1 MTVTLSPEPG
11 RIPEAVELE
20 IRVLGA
26 IMLRENAISEVRAEG
41 LKPNDFYIREHS
53 RIYELALELDDEG
66 IFPDL
71 MMIWQRATDRNINSI
86 TMAQLANFVEVPGR
100 LYNSFAKDY
109 VAEIKKKSIARK
121 AIANANN
128 LISKAS
134 DPNTDL
140 VELAKKQ
147 AEELAKLSNKVT
159 DPATKLKLDIQLLI
173 KEADPIRKLQRKS
186 EICSF
191 YRIRGKDLEDLVR
204 QIERS
209 QSTKEVKAYS
219 FTELLQLETEA
230 LNWLIPEL
238 LPVGETIIL
247 SAAPK
252 AGKTLLAIDAAFA
265 IATGEGDFL
274 GEKVKQG
281 KVLLV
286 EADESLSS
294 TRAKLLKRGFREGDN
309 ISILP
314 SWNISQLDKLESM
327 LEDFRPDLV
336 IIDSLR
342 RIHHGCTISENSAE
356 FADSIYTLKELL
368 GRYKASGILIHHSN
382 KDKEAMGVGKLRGS
396 SAIAGAVWGTW
407 QLDHIPVSDP
417 NTKKLIIDPKDPRR
431 ILSVFA
437 RDTEGQTVQIELDLE
452 NNSWIK
458 QQAEEEAETKSF
470 RDRILKV
477 LEKNNHLPG
486 LSGREIIQLLGE
498 EGKGAYTILNRMV
511 NKKLINC
518 HPAPGDKRVNLYSL
532 FKEDVT
538 VDFRDTPPPPPTV
551 PNVDYYAESYTE
563 QRLENSQQNSQHPS
577 KNSQHL
583 EIENTLVDFLN
594 LDSETVS
601 EIVNTSD
608 AQGGGVCVPCASSDT
623 LKEEKTARVTG
634 LSVANE
640 VANEPEAI
648 ATETKS
654 PSIYVGDTVRIKKTG
669 EIGIATKYQAFA
681 KAFNVKVAEVEELF
695 YTEELEKA

>member
-1 MTVTLSPEPG
+1 MTVTLFPEPG

-26 IMLRENAISEVRAEG
+26 IMLRENAIREVRAEG

-71 MMIWQRATDRNINSI
+71 MMIWQRATDRSINSI

-100 LYNSFAKDY
+100 IYHNFAKDY
-109 VAEIKKKSIARK
+109 VAEIRKKSIARK

-128 LISKAS
+128 LISKAN

-159 DPATKLKLDIQLLI
+159 DPDTKLKLEIQLLV
-173 KEADPIRKLQRKS
+173 KESDPIRKLRLKS

-209 QSTKEVKAYS
+209 QSTKEVKPYTFAKM
-219 FTELLQLETEA
+219 LEIETDA

-247 SAAPK
+247 SACPK
-252 AGKTLLAIDAAFA
+252 AGKTLLATDAAFA
-265 IATGEGDFL
+265 VATGESEFL
-274 GEKVKQG
+274 GQKVKQG
-281 KVLLV
+281 KVLLIEV
-286 EADESLSS
+286 DESVSS

-309 ISILP
+309 IMILS
-314 SWNISQLDKLESM
+314 SWDISQLNELEAI
-327 LEDFRPDLV
+327 LEDYRPDLV
-336 IIDSLR
+336 VVDSLR
-342 RIHHGCTISENSAE
+342 RIHHGCSISENSAE
-356 FADSIYTLKELL
+356 FADSIYTLKELFN
-368 GRYKASGILIHHSN
+368 RYKASGILIHHSS
-382 KDKEAMGVGKLRGS
+382 KDKEAMGVNKLRGS

-437 RDTEGQTVQIELDLE
+437 RDAEGQTANIELDLE

-458 QQAEEEAETKSF
+458 QQAEEEAETKSL
-470 RDRILKV
+470 RERILKV

-532 FKEDVT
+532 FKEDVP
-538 VDFRDTPPPPPTV
+538 VDLRDTPPPPT
-551 PNVDYYAESYTE
+551 YS
-563 QRLENSQQNSQHPS
+563 S
-577 KNSQHL
+577 K
-583 EIENTLVDFLN
+583 
-594 LDSETVS
+594 
-601 EIVNTSD
+601 
-608 AQGGGVCVPCASSDT
+608 C
-623 LKEEKTARVTG
+623 
-634 LSVANE
+634 
-640 VANEPEAI
+640 
-648 ATETKS
+648 
-654 PSIYVGDTVRIKKTG
+654 
-669 EIGIATKYQAFA
+669 
-681 KAFNVKVAEVEELF
+681 
-695 YTEELEKA
+695 